1 MTPKS
6 AILDRIVPEPNR
18 RHGHSVAAHSVEDGV
33 PMGVAG
39 DQSAKTTRVVLVG
52 RTGIDGVLR
61 ADPGLELVRVH
72 SALDAIGEVAF
83 PTEETDLPP
92 VVVLSREV
100 QSELTVGA
108 GVSGGTSRLSE
119 FVESLRGLNTG
130 VRVIALTDGG
140 PVAYSVLFDAV
151 LAADATGETIR
162 ATVVPPVR
170 SALGGATKPAPV
182 AEPLPEVKPRQEPPV
197 IEVRRAET
205 VKPEGAR
212 TETVKPEAPGRA
224 SACGDTA
231 LVALVLKGLDPL
243 PTALEVIR
251 DRCADVSIQFV
262 AGKGPIAAKGVA
274 VSWDGAELGTL
285 TSEQTPATVL
295 AVHAKWLAGWMRMH
309 NQHTQLREAAFKD
322 HLTGAWNRRYFER
335 FLDTAIEHAR
345 GRRQQ
350 LSVMIIDIDNFKQY
364 NDQHGHE
371 AGDKILCE
379 IVGLLTSV
387 IRPSD
392 RVCRLGGDEF
402 VVIFHD
408 PEGPRQEGSKHPL
421 DVHQIARRFQDQVS
435 RHRFPQLADRSAGSL
450 TVSGGLATFP
460 WDGSNPE
467 QLLARADQLA
477 LQGKRQGKNMITFG
491 PGPVG

>member
-18 RHGHSVAAHSVEDGV
+18 RHGHSVAAHSVEDSV

-52 RTGIDGVLR
+52 RTGIDGALR

-83 PTEETDLPP
+83 PTDEADLPP

-100 QSELTVGA
+100 QAELTAGA

-151 LAADATGETIR
+151 LAADAPGETVR
-162 ATVVPPVR
+162 ATMAPAAR
-170 SALGGATKPAPV
+170 LGAGVGAKAATV
-182 AEPLPEVKPRQEPPV
+182 AEPLPEVKPRPEAPV
-197 IEVRRAET
+197 IEVRRAE
-205 VKPEGAR
+205 VPKQEGAR
-212 TETVKPEAPGRA
+212 PEAPGRA

-251 DRCADVSIQFV
+251 DRCADVSVQFA
-262 AGKGPIAAKGVA
+262 AGKVPASARSVA
-274 VSWDGAELGTL
+274 VSWDGAELGSL
-285 TSEQTPATVL
+285 ASDQTPAGVL
-295 AVHAKWLAGWMRMH
+295 AVHAKWLAGWLRMH
-309 NQHTQLREAAFKD
+309 SQHTQLREAAFKD

-408 PEGPRQEGSKHPL
+408 PDGPRQEGSKHPM

-460 WDGSNPE
+460 WDGSNPD